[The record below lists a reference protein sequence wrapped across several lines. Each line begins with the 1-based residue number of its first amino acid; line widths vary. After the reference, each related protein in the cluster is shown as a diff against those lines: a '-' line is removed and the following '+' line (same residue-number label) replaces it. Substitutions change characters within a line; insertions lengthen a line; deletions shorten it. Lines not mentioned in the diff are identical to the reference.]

1 MMKKLAKRGLKA
13 IWRMME
19 PLRRPVMR
27 KLENFMRRCLVN
39 SDPGL
44 TDETNVLM
52 DHVVRELVRLQC
64 QVEALQQT
72 ILDLV
77 PAQEGPAI
85 AGEIEPGFT
94 QQGPLKAG

>member
-1 MMKKLAKRGLKA
+1 MKKLAKRGLKA

-64 QVEALQQT
+64 QVESLERT
-72 ILDLV
+72 VLELL
-77 PAQEGPAI
+77 PAQDRPAI
-85 AGEIEPGFT
+85 AGEIEPSRT
-94 QQGPLKAG
+94 PAEQLKAG

>member
-19 PLRRPVMR
+19 PLRRPVLR

-39 SDPGL
+39 SDLGPTNE
-44 TDETNVLM
+44 TDVLM

-72 ILDLV
+72 ILDSI
-77 PAQEGPAI
+77 PAREGPAI
-85 AGEIEPGFT
+85 AGEIEPAFAR
-94 QQGPLKAG
+94 QGPSKAG